1 MEIQNEATIWPPE
14 PFLRSDLQTWPE
26 APVASITAARETLPP
41 PAKRRFAYPAELSI
55 IIPTFNERSNV
66 KSMITAI
73 EDALPNISWEIVFV
87 DDDSPDGTATLV
99 REIARHD
106 PRVRCI
112 HRFRRRG
119 LSSACVEGI
128 MATAAPIIAVM
139 DCDHQHDER
148 ILRQMYDVV
157 RSGRSDI
164 VVGSRYVEGGSF
176 GDCDQTRAAMSQLAT
191 RVAGWITGLTLRDP
205 MSGFFVMRREAFLEA
220 LPKLSSIGFKILMD
234 IIASSR
240 QRLRIVELPYTFRAR
255 RSGES
260 KLDVMVLWE
269 YLLLVADKF
278 AGGVIPPR
286 FISFALVGGSGVL
299 VHLSILTA
307 LLRMS
312 PMSFIA
318 AETVAVI
325 GAITTNFL
333 LNNVLTYHDRRLTGM
348 KLVTGWL
355 SFSAVCAVG
364 AAANVGIANWIYL
377 QNSRWLFSA
386 LAGIAASV
394 VWNYATSSVVT
405 WNK

>member
-1 MEIQNEATIWPPE
+1 
-14 PFLRSDLQTWPE
+14 
-26 APVASITAARETLPP
+26 
-41 PAKRRFAYPAELSI
+41 
-55 IIPTFNERSNV
+55 
-66 KSMITAI
+66 
-73 EDALPNISWEIVFV
+73 
-87 DDDSPDGTATLV
+87 
-99 REIARHD
+99 
-106 PRVRCI
+106 
-112 HRFRRRG
+112 
-119 LSSACVEGI
+119 

-176 GDCDQTRAAMSQLAT
+176 GNCDQTRAAMSQLAT
-191 RVAGWITGLTLRDP
+191 RIAGWITGLTLHDP

-240 QRLRIVELPYTFRAR
+240 QRLRVVELPYTFRPR

-278 AGGVIPPR
+278 TGGIFPAR
-286 FISFALVGGSGVL
+286 FISFALVGGSGVF
-299 VHLSILTA
+299 VHLAILTA
-307 LLRMS
+307 FLKLT
-312 PMSFIA
+312 PLSFVA
-318 AETVAVI
+318 AETFAVA

-333 LNNVLTYHDRRLTGM
+333 LNNVLTYHDRRLRGM
-348 KLVTGWL
+348 KLLFGWL
-355 SFSAVCAVG
+355 SFIAVCAVG

-377 QNSRWLFSA
+377 QNSRWLISA

-405 WNK
+405 WNKY

>member
-1 MEIQNEATIWPPE
+1 MQIQNDATICPPA
-14 PFLRSDLQTWPE
+14 PLLRSDLQAWPE
-26 APVASITAARETLPP
+26 APVASISAARETSPP
-41 PAKRRFAYPAELSI
+41 PTKKRFAYPAELSI
-55 IIPTFNERSNV
+55 IIPTFNERGNI

-73 EDALPNISWEIVFV
+73 DDALPNISWEIVFV
-87 DDDSPDGTATLV
+87 DDDSPDGTASLV

-128 MATAAPIIAVM
+128 MSTAAPIIAVM

-157 RSGRSDI
+157 HSGHSDI
-164 VVGSRYVEGGSF
+164 VVGSRYVDGGSF
-176 GDCDQTRAAMSQLAT
+176 GGCDPARAAMSQLAT
-191 RVAGWITGLTLRDP
+191 RIAGWITGLTLRDP
-205 MSGFFVMRREAFLEA
+205 MSGFFVMRREVFLEA

-240 QRLRIVELPYTFRAR
+240 ERLRIAELPYTFRPR

-260 KLDVMVLWE
+260 KLDLMVLWE
-269 YLLLVADKF
+269 YLLLVIDKF
-278 AGGVIPPR
+278 AGGLIPAR

-299 VHLSILTA
+299 VHLSILMA
-307 LLRMS
+307 LLKTT
-312 PMSFIA
+312 PMSFVG

-333 LNNVLTYHDRRLTGM
+333 LNNVLTYHDRRLSGM
-348 KLVTGWL
+348 KLVFGWL
-355 SFSAVCAVG
+355 SFSAVCGVG

-377 QNSRWLFSA
+377 QNSRWLISA

-394 VWNYATSSVVT
+394 VWNYATSSVFT